1 MKNEKKGNKNSV
13 VIAVIIAL
21 LVGAGGMYATLYFG
35 LPITSSTII
44 NRSEK
49 EVTITDTGIADA
61 VEKLYD
67 SVVVVTVY
75 RDGKTIA
82 SGTGFVYKKTD
93 TKAYILT
100 NSHVVNMSG
109 NITVKV
115 KFTDAREEEVKI
127 EGNDNYS
134 DLAVLSLSAE
144 KVKFVAS
151 IGSSEKMRLGDTVFT
166 IGAPLDT
173 EYSWSITR
181 GVLSGKDRM
190 VEVTL
195 SSSSSSQ
202 SDYVMKVLQTDA
214 SINSGNS
221 GGPLANSN
229 GEVIGITNMK
239 LVSSG
244 IEGMGFAIPIDD
256 AIEYADTIINGE
268 TIKRPKLGVSM
279 INLSDTWTLFQ
290 KRISID
296 TELSEGVVVAEV
308 QKGSPA
314 ETAGLQ
320 KRDIIIAL
328 GDDKVSNLAQLRY
341 YLFKHKVGDTITITY
356 ERDGKTEKAKVIL
369 NATND

>member
-1 MKNEKKGNKNSV
+1 MMKNEKNVNKNV
-13 VIAVIIAL
+13 TVIAVIIAL
-21 LVGAGGMYATLYFG
+21 LIGSGGMYAALYFG

-44 NRSEK
+44 NKSEK

-67 SVVVVTVY
+67 SVVVVSVY
-75 RDGKTIA
+75 KDEKLAA
-82 SGTGFVYKKTD
+82 SGTGFVYKKNE

-109 NITVKV
+109 NIKVKV
-115 KFTDAREEEVKI
+115 KFTDGREEEVKI
-127 EGNDNYS
+127 EGNDTYS
-134 DLAVLSLSAE
+134 DLAVLSLSAD
-144 KVKFVAS
+144 KVEFVAS
-151 IGSSEKMRLGDTVFT
+151 IGSSEKTRLGDTVFT

-195 SSSSSSQ
+195 SSSSQ

-221 GGPLANSN
+221 GGPLANAN

-239 LVSSG
+239 LVSNG

-256 AIEYADTIINGE
+256 AIEFAETIIRGE
-268 TIKRPKLGVSM
+268 SIKRPLLGVSM
-279 INLSDTWTLFQ
+279 INLSDTWALYQ
-290 KRISID
+290 KRVAVK
-296 TELSEGVVVAEV
+296 TELTDGVVVAEIK
-308 QKGSPA
+308 KGSPA
-314 ETAGLQ
+314 DTAGL
-320 KRDIIIAL
+320 KKGDIITAL
-328 GDDKVSNLAQLRY
+328 GDDKVLNLAQLRY
-341 YLFKHKVGDTITITY
+341 YLFKHKVGDTVTITF
-356 ERDGKTEKAKVIL
+356 ERDGTVQKLKVIL
-369 NATND
+369 NATNE